1 MTKKIGRYS
10 KSLTTFRADFLE
22 IEQLT
27 KLMLEMQEKALDGD
41 IWCSVQL
48 EDDIHGGIRYN
59 IIQEARKEKH
69 GNIWL
74 WKKPSNWLLK
84 VIIPELKNRLGNIQL
99 TVENIETILNY
110 KPA

>member
-22 IEQLT
+22 IGQLT
-27 KLMLEMQEKALDGD
+27 ELMMEMQQKALDGD

-48 EDDIHGGIRYN
+48 EDNIHGGIRYN
-59 IIQEARKEKH
+59 IIQETRKEKH

-74 WKKPSNWLLK
+74 WKKPSFWLK
-84 VIIPELKNRLGNIQL
+84 EVIIPELKNRLENIQL
-99 TVENIETILNY
+99 TADNIETILNY